1 MSLNNKGRK
10 QKSTIADGGPIKSG
24 KRVNNH
30 EQNQI
35 PESTTRHS
43 LIHMICAI
51 WKTISEGHKFK
62 KRPQYKNIAQLL
74 NPRVFSE
81 FDPKLNCVTGRC
93 HASSGKKFHLK
104 STLFYENT
112 C

>member
-51 WKTISEGHKFK
+51 WKTISVGRNKA
-62 KRPQYKNIAQLL
+62 RNSKNDL
-74 NPRVFSE
+74 NI
-81 FDPKLNCVTGRC
+81 K
-93 HASSGKKFHLK
+93 
-104 STLFYENT
+104 TLHNF
-112 C
+112 